1 MKKSWSK
8 ALTIYNTLRLHA
20 VHRHS
25 LLLQMSHAG
34 WSGRTR
40 VSCTKTAVP
49 IDMPFGEGWL
59 MWVQRTSEP
68 RITWGADIS
77 GDRGTFRGDMC
88 RPIIALIPHA
98 NVYVQRTRRTKVST
112 RWRKATKLKLQQN
125 TCCSRY
131 TKHGWMTVMTVSNQL
146 VQHHIRNTYHWRA
159 SDGRTFF
166 TVGPNHRQQ
175 STFCL
180 KSTISNV
187 WNNNVQQIS
196 THYDEAK

>member
-1 MKKSWSK
+1 MLCTDTVYCYRCRTQDGLDAHGWAVQKRLYRSICRLGK
-8 ALTIYNTLRLHA
+8 ADWCGSNEHPNHVLHG
-20 VHRHS
+20 VQIS
-25 LLLQMSHAG
+25 PGIGELL
-34 WSGRTR
+34 
-40 VSCTKTAVP
+40 
-49 IDMPFGEGWL
+49 
-59 MWVQRTSEP
+59 
-68 RITWGADIS
+68 
-77 GDRGTFRGDMC
+77 RGDMC

-146 VQHHIRNTYHWRA
+146 VQHHIRNTYHWHA

-187 WNNNVQQIS
+187 WNTNVQQIS